1 MKKMNGFIAAAAC
14 AGLLAG
20 FGAMTFSARAAENE
34 IVDIPEATEEYT
46 GTLPVTSEPVV
57 TTVTTSDENSEL
69 EELRRKG
76 QRMVG
81 QFVRQEKILLG
92 ELAPDAPRITLDE
105 ANDIISRYGTAQE
118 IIREFDIIHK
128 YPDYIG
134 GSGVTNVEYWLDDSG
149 EDMINI
155 CLEGDMFAHI
165 SFDNGERQAEMYRL
179 DSDLGV
185 AGDVNRDGELNIS
198 DLVFLQRW
206 LINKDKNELPDRR
219 LADVNY
225 DGDVDVFDLIAL
237 KKLIIGKLL

>member
-1 MKKMNGFIAAAAC
+1 
-14 AGLLAG
+14 
-20 FGAMTFSARAAENE
+20 
-34 IVDIPEATEEYT
+34 
-46 GTLPVTSEPVV
+46 
-57 TTVTTSDENSEL
+57 
-69 EELRRKG
+69 
-76 QRMVG
+76 
-81 QFVRQEKILLG
+81 
-92 ELAPDAPRITLDE
+92 
-105 ANDIISRYGTAQE
+105 
-118 IIREFDIIHK
+118 
-128 YPDYIG
+128 
-134 GSGVTNVEYWLDDSG
+134 
-149 EDMINI
+149 MINI